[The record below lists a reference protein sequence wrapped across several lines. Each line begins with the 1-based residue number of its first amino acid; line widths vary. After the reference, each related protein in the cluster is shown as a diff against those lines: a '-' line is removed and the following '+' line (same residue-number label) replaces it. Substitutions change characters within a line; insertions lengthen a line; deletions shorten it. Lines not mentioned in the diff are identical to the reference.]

1 MTMTSSIKPA
11 QRGITGNADD
21 PEYDRFMER
30 VNARFRQNIEG
41 GASLFTTDAEGL
53 FQAYLAEFPSEERQ
67 YHTCHCCR
75 HFVERFGGLVTISA
89 EGRTEPAIWNPD
101 DAPPIYR
108 ASIEAIA
115 RMVRRAKVTGVFLSS
130 ESTWGETR
138 STAKVGIWTHLHIKP
153 PKEILF
159 KSSVLDAGQR
169 MAERKEEFGI
179 VSRALAEFTLPT
191 VNQAVTLL
199 RTDALY
205 RSEKVL
211 GQAEWL
217 QSLHVA
223 RDAAHG
229 PAKAAVVW
237 RAIATAPSGFCH
249 PRSSMIGTL
258 LEDIASGMDFDAA
271 SKRFAAKMHPLQYQ
285 RPTAAP
291 TAGVIAAAEKIVAA
305 LGASGALARR
315 FCRLDEVDALW
326 RPKVVPAKA
335 AGEVFGHL
343 KPKAEAHPTMAPP
356 VTITWEK
363 FRRTVLSTADK
374 VEYYVRPGY
383 GPYATLVTAVNP
395 DAPPILQWDSEE
407 KRNPVSWYLYT
418 QGSPASQYG
427 LPSGTYVPVVAV
439 ALKPPAWRDGHFPHQ
454 GDGVMFLLEGAR
466 ETRNASL
473 CLFPEIL
480 KSEFHGIRSVL
491 EAYSNNA
498 KLGEVDGPHAIGPML
513 SRTGP
518 IRGGKNDWNAL
529 LRVTSGGQ
537 VTEYILDRW
546 D

>member
-1 MTMTSSIKPA
+1 MTMTSIEPA
-11 QRGITGNADD
+11 RRGLTGNADD

-30 VNARFRQNIEG
+30 VNARFRKNIEG
-41 GASLFTTDAEGL
+41 GIPLFTTDAEGL
-53 FQAYLAEFPSEERQ
+53 FQAYLDAFPAEERQ

-89 EGRTEPAIWNPD
+89 DGRTEPAIWNPD

-108 ASIEAIA
+108 ASIEALA
-115 RMVRRAKVTGVFLSS
+115 KMVRRAKVTGVFLSS
-130 ESTWGETR
+130 EPTWGEPR
-138 STAKVGIWTHLHIKP
+138 SRAKVGVWTHLHIKP
-153 PKEILF
+153 PKELLF
-159 KSSVLDAGQR
+159 KSAVLDAGQR

-179 VSRALAEFTLPT
+179 VSRALAEFALPT

-205 RSEKVL
+205 RSEKAL

-258 LEDIASGMDFDAA
+258 LEDIAAGMDFDAA

-285 RPTAAP
+285 RPQAAP
-291 TAGVIAAAEKIVAA
+291 AAGAIAAAEKIVAS

-326 RPKVVPAKA
+326 RPKAVPAKTT
-335 AGEVFGHL
+335 GGVFGHL
-343 KPKAEAHPTMAPP
+343 VAKAEVHPTMAAPP
-356 VTITWEK
+356 VTMTWEK
-363 FRRTVLSTADK
+363 FRRTVLSTAAA

-383 GPYATLVTAVNP
+383 GPYATLATAVNQY
-395 DAPPILQWDSEE
+395 APPILQWDSEE

-418 QGSPASQYG
+418 SGSPPAQYG
-427 LPSGTYVPVVAV
+427 LPSGVYVPVAAV

-466 ETRNASL
+466 ETKNTSAA
-473 CLFPEIL
+473 LFPEIL
-480 KSEFHGIRSVL
+480 RSEFHGIRSVL
-491 EAYSNNA
+491 EAYSQRA
-498 KLGEVDGPHAIGPML
+498 KLEEIDGPHAIGPML
-513 SRTGP
+513 SN
-518 IRGGKNDWNAL
+518 GGGDWNAR